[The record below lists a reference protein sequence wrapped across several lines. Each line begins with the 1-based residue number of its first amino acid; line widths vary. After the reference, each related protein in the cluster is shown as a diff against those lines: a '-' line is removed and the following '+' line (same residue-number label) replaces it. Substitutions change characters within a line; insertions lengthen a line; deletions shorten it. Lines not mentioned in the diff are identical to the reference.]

1 MKKEI
6 VSFIKDLKSNKKL
19 GTFDEASTKQAVVLR
34 LFSFLG
40 WDIFNVDEVYPDY
53 SVNSNSVTYAL
64 RAKSA
69 TKIFI
74 DVKRVHEKLDNHQK
88 PLLSFASSENVDISI
103 LTNGVLWWFY
113 LPKSAGNSQ
122 EKWFYSVDL
131 LKQKED
137 TFVPQLIDL
146 LSKNKV
152 VKGQALKA
160 AKVLNQNKNQKIAS
174 NVIPEAWNKIISQ
187 PNMIFVELLRES
199 TEKIS
204 GCRVEA
210 KLVERFLEK
219 HLDKLLVTNRP
230 TTTSAPPPKVIEV
243 SKTSLNASDVS
254 APRLNASDVS
264 APRLNASD
272 VSAPRLNAS
281 DVSAPRLNAS
291 DVSAPKRKKTL
302 EKPESYIDKEIKSY
316 TFNGK
321 TNPVRYWEDLLTG
334 LCDYFAAIHS
344 KDFEKV
350 LWISGE
356 DKTYFSRYSD
366 QLRIPEK
373 IKGSD
378 IYVETKL
385 GPEEIVKTSRSLLGE
400 FGYDATELSITAK

>member
-6 VSFIKDLKSNKKL
+6 ETFVKDLKSNKKL
-19 GTFDEASTKQAVVLR
+19 DKFDEASTKQAVVLR

-40 WDIFNVDEVYPDY
+40 WDIFNVDEVSPDY
-53 SVNSNSVTYAL
+53 SANSHSVTYAL
-64 RAKSA
+64 RDKN
-69 TKIFI
+69 TNKIFI
-74 DVKRVHEKLDNHQK
+74 EVKRVHEKLDNYQK
-88 PLLSFASSENVDISI
+88 SLLNFASSENVDIAI

-137 TFVPQLIDL
+137 NFVPQLMDL

-152 VKGQALKA
+152 IKGQALKA
-160 AKVLNQNKNQKIAS
+160 AKALNQNKNQKIAS

-199 TEKIS
+199 TEKIC

-219 HLDKLLVTNRP
+219 HLDKWLVTNRP
-230 TTTSAPPPKVIEV
+230 ATTAAPPPKVIEV
-243 SKTSLNASDVS
+243 SGLEKKSSLNVSDVS
-254 APRLNASDVS
+254 RSRLNASDVS
-264 APRLNASD
+264 RSRLNASD
-272 VSAPRLNAS
+272 VSRPGPKKILN
-281 DVSAPRLNAS
+281 
-291 DVSAPKRKKTL
+291 
-302 EKPESYIDKEIKSY
+302 KPESYIDKEIKSY

-385 GPEEIVKTSRSLLGE
+385 GPDEIVKTSRSLLKE
-400 FGYDATELSITAK
+400 FGYNDTELSITAK

>member
-6 VSFIKDLKSNKKL
+6 ETFVKDLKSNKKL
-19 GTFDEASTKQAVVLR
+19 EKFDEASTKQAVVLR

-53 SVNSNSVTYAL
+53 SANSHSVTYAL
-64 RAKSA
+64 RNKN
-69 TKIFI
+69 TNKIFI
-74 DVKRVHEKLDNHQK
+74 EVKRVHEKLDNYQK
-88 PLLSFASSENVDISI
+88 SLLSFASSENVEIAI

-137 TFVPQLIDL
+137 SFVPQLMDL

-152 VKGQALKA
+152 IKGQALKA
-160 AKVLNQNKNQKIAS
+160 AKALNQNKNQKIAS

-199 TEKIS
+199 TEKIC

-219 HLDKLLVTNRP
+219 HLDKWLVTNRP
-230 TTTSAPPPKVIEV
+230 ATTAAPPPKVIEV
-243 SKTSLNASDVS
+243 SGLEKKSSLNVSDVSASRLNASDVS
-254 APRLNASDVS
+254 KSRLNASDVSKSRLNASDVS
-264 APRLNASD
+264 APRSKKILN
-272 VSAPRLNAS
+272 
-281 DVSAPRLNAS
+281 
-291 DVSAPKRKKTL
+291 
-302 EKPESYIDKEIKSY
+302 KPESYIDKEIKSY

-385 GPEEIVKTSRSLLGE
+385 GPDEIVKTSRSLLKE
-400 FGYDATELSITAK
+400 FGYEDTELSITAK

>member
-6 VSFIKDLKSNKKL
+6 ETFVKDLKSNKKL
-19 GTFDEASTKQAVVLR
+19 DKFDEASTKQAVVLR

-53 SVNSNSVTYAL
+53 SVNSHTVTYAL
-64 RAKSA
+64 RSKN
-69 TKIFI
+69 TNKIFI
-74 DVKRVHEKLDNHQK
+74 EVKRVHEKLDHYQK
-88 PLLSFASSENVDISI
+88 PLLSFASRENVDIAI

-113 LPKSAGNSQ
+113 LPRSAGNSQ

-137 TFVPQLIDL
+137 SFVPQLLDL

-152 VKGQALKA
+152 VKGQALKS
-160 AKVLNQNKNQKIAS
+160 AKTLNQNKNQKIAS

-199 TEKIS
+199 TEKIC

-219 HLDKLLVTNRP
+219 HLDKWLVTNRP
-230 TTTSAPPPKVIEV
+230 ATTAAPPPKVIEV
-243 SKTSLNASDVS
+243 SSLEKKSSLNVSDVS
-254 APRLNASDVS
+254 ASKLNVSDVS
-264 APRLNASD
+264 RSKLNVSD
-272 VSAPRLNAS
+272 VSTPRSTN
-281 DVSAPRLNAS
+281 
-291 DVSAPKRKKTL
+291 TL
-302 EKPESYIDKEIKSY
+302 KKPESYTDKEIKSY

-385 GPEEIVKTSRSLLGE
+385 GPDEIVKTSRSLLKE
-400 FGYDATELSITAK
+400 FGYDATDLSISAR

>member
-6 VSFIKDLKSNKKL
+6 STFITDLKSNKKL
-19 GTFDEASTKQAVVLR
+19 DKFDEASTKQAVVLR
-34 LFSFLG
+34 MLSFLG

-53 SVNSNSVTYAL
+53 SANSFTVSYAL
-64 RAKSA
+64 RVKN
-69 TKIFI
+69 TNKIFI
-74 DVKRVHEKLDNHQK
+74 EVKRVQEKLDNYQK
-88 PLLSFASSENVDISI
+88 PLLSFASRENVDIAI

-113 LPKSAGNSQ
+113 LPKSSGNSQ

-131 LKQKED
+131 LKQTED
-137 TFVPQLIDL
+137 SFVTQLIDL
-146 LSKNKV
+146 LSNNKV

-160 AKVLNQNKNQKIAS
+160 AKALNQNKNQKIAS

-187 PNMIFVELLRES
+187 PNMIFVELLRET
-199 TEKIS
+199 TEKIC
-204 GCRVEA
+204 GCKVEA

-219 HLDKLLVTNRP
+219 HLDRWLITNRP
-230 TTTSAPPPKVIEV
+230 TTSMAPPPKVIEI
-243 SKTSLNASDVS
+243 SNLENKTVPKISAPQPQKSLN
-254 APRLNASDVS
+254 
-264 APRLNASD
+264 
-272 VSAPRLNAS
+272 
-281 DVSAPRLNAS
+281 
-291 DVSAPKRKKTL
+291 
-302 EKPESYIDKEIKSY
+302 KPESYVNKEIKSF

-321 TNPVRYWEDLLTG
+321 TNPARYWEDLLTG

-344 KDFEKV
+344 KNFEKV

-373 IKGSD
+373 IKGTD

-385 GPEEIVKTSRSLLGE
+385 GPDEIVKTSRSLLTE
-400 FGYDATELSITAK
+400 FGYDASELSITVN